1 MRKMVGSIAVMLVA
15 GVLTVNAQETQRRA
29 MAEELLN
36 VMNMQDT
43 IEKSFAMVKQ
53 MIPVQMEKMKEVTGT
68 TNMPANAVSHVDK
81 MMEMFTEELSW
92 NKMKDDYITLYA
104 ETFTE
109 QELKDTVAFYK
120 SPAGQAFVKKQPEL
134 IKRSMEISQKLM
146 MQIMPKIQAMT
157 EELKKA
163 APPTEKQK

>member
-1 MRKMVGSIAVMLVA
+1 MRKIVGSIAAMLVL
-15 GVLTVNAQETQRRA
+15 GVMCVSAQETQRRA

-53 MIPVQMEKMKEVTGT
+53 MIPAQMEKMKQVTGD
-68 TNMPANAVSHVDK
+68 TNMPANVSSQTDK
-81 MMEMFTEELSW
+81 IMDMLAKEMSW
-92 NKMKDDYITLYA
+92 NKMKADYITLYA

-120 SPAGQAFVKKQPEL
+120 SPTGQAFIKKQPEL
-134 IKRSMEISQKLM
+134 MKRSMEISQKVM

-163 APPTEKQK
+163 VPAAEKQK

>member
-1 MRKMVGSIAVMLVA
+1 MRKIVGSIAAMLVL
-15 GVLTVNAQETQRRA
+15 GVMCVSAQETQRRA

-53 MIPVQMEKMKEVTGT
+53 MIPAQMEKMKQVTGD
-68 TNMPANAVSHVDK
+68 TNMPANVSSQTDK
-81 MMEMFTEELSW
+81 MMDMLAEEMSW
-92 NKMKDDYITLYA
+92 NKIKADYITLYA

-120 SPAGQAFVKKQPEL
+120 SPTGQAFIKKQPEL
-134 IKRSMEISQKLM
+134 MKRSMEISQKVM
-146 MQIMPKIQAMT
+146 MQIMPKIQAMS
-157 EELKKA
+157 EELKKK
-163 APPTEKQK
+163 APATEKQK

>member
-1 MRKMVGSIAVMLVA
+1 MRKIVGSIAAMLVL
-15 GVLTVNAQETQRRA
+15 GVMCVSAQETQRRA

-53 MIPVQMEKMKEVTGT
+53 MIPAQMEKMKQVTGD
-68 TNMPANAVSHVDK
+68 TNMPANVSSQTDK
-81 MMEMFTEELSW
+81 IMDMLAKEMSW
-92 NKMKDDYITLYA
+92 NKMKADYITLYA

-120 SPAGQAFVKKQPEL
+120 SPTGQAFIKKQPEL
-134 IKRSMEISQKLM
+134 MKRSMEISQKVI

-163 APPTEKQK
+163 VPAAEKQK